1 MSESAAA
8 EEHHIPKMLEP
19 QRSVRYLK
27 LIALFK
33 IAKGVLLAIFG
44 ASILFLNSRDVW
56 MDKISDWID
65 AEILLGHSP
74 TVRFLLNKLQDVLAG
89 GKLQA
94 AGFLM
99 LVYCAVLLTEG
110 IGVYMQQR
118 WAEYLMIIATGAL
131 IPLEV
136 RHLWRHPSLGSA
148 VIVAANLFIVWFL
161 YRILKRDRDEVKS
174 HPERELVE
182 TR

>member
-1 MSESAAA
+1 MSE

-19 QRSVRYLK
+19 RESVRYLK
-27 LIALFK
+27 LIAVFK
-33 IAKGVLLAIFG
+33 IIKGVLLAMFG
-44 ASILFLNSRDVW
+44 ISILILNSRDLW

-74 TVRFLLNKLQDVLAG
+74 TVRYLLNRLQDVMAG

-99 LVYCAVLLTEG
+99 LFYCAILLTEG
-110 IGVYMQQR
+110 IGVYMQKR
-118 WAEYLMIIATGAL
+118 WAELLMIVATGAL

-136 RHLWRHPSLGSA
+136 RHLWHRPSPGAA
-148 VIVAANLFIVWFL
+148 VIVALNLFIVWFL
-161 YRILKRDRDEVKS
+161 YRILKRDRHDVKVRAE
-174 HPERELVE
+174 HELVE